1 MPSTERGYQGW
12 RDHATWAMALHLG
25 NDEGLYRHWREVA
38 RQALRDHP
46 DDPDRAR
53 WAVEDALREWW
64 DATVEEQFKGATGE
78 PGLLFRDIIPTGD
91 AIDWRAVAEAIMEG
105 AEE

>member
-12 RDHATWAMALHLG
+12 RDRQTWAMALHLG

-53 WAVEDALREWW
+53 WTVEDALREWW
-64 DATVEEQFKGATGE
+64 DLQVEEQFKGATGE
-78 PGLLFRDIIPTGD
+78 PELLLLDLMPQGD
-91 AIDWRAVAEAIMEG
+91 MIDWRAVAEAIMED